1 MRGKIKGKGKEMRT
15 EPRALGQVGTR
26 AETESS
32 SSDNHI
38 FLSEEEVKKVSVKD
52 TLSFQSQMVFF

>member
-1 MRGKIKGKGKEMRT
+1 MRT
-15 EPRALGQVGTR
+15 EPRAVGQVGIR

-32 SSDNHI
+32 SSDKHI

>member
-1 MRGKIKGKGKEMRT
+1 MRT

-52 TLSFQSQMVFF
+52 TLSVQSQMVFF